1 MIFPAIRLESP
12 SRVVKRKK
20 YFERWISDAVM
31 IDNVLIM
38 SVPKSGLLGA
48 AGTAT
53 CSMVKY
59 DGGGRIR
66 SKGVQIISDVAMNG
80 EK

>member
-1 MIFPAIRLESP
+1 
-12 SRVVKRKK
+12 
-20 YFERWISDAVM
+20 M